1 MDIHLLVQVD
11 VHMAKTFFL
20 HEDDYVGIFFSKVM
34 LIFLDELELDVSILF
49 LAWRIT
55 WNIYIFLYIFFLKK
69 ENPTFCVYDY
79 TYLNS
84 NAVLKGLKC
93 RKISAIFRRTIAY
106 RSAPTRYS
114 SPIIGR
120 RIFR

>member
-55 WNIYIFLYIFFLKK
+55 WNIYIFLYIFFKKK

-79 TYLNS
+79 TYLNT
-84 NAVLKGLKC
+84 NAVLTTKKLLLIILVPHQQMK
-93 RKISAIFRRTIAY
+93 FMNF
-106 RSAPTRYS
+106 RYS
-114 SPIIGR
+114 
-120 RIFR
+120 